1 MKGNGLTGLA
11 NLGNT
16 CFINSTIQC
25 LSHTKEFND
34 YLNKESYKEKLNKKP
49 DSLLL
54 IEWDKLRKM
63 MWSEDCTI
71 SPGGFI
77 QSVQRVANIKDKPL
91 FTGWA
96 QNDLPEFLLFIIDC
110 FHNSI
115 CRQVE
120 MNITGTIKNDKDI
133 MAKRCYEMMQ
143 QMYKN
148 EYSEV
153 LKMFYGIHVSQICS
167 VDGKIVGANP
177 EPYFMIDLPIFNRE
191 SNIIECFDNYTTK
204 ERLDG
209 DNQWYNEKTKQKQPV
224 DKGIVFWSFP
234 NILVIDFK
242 RFSNQNRKNQNMVH
256 FPETNLDLTKYVVGY
271 NKESYKYDLYGI
283 CNHTGSVQGG
293 HYFSYIKVNDKNWY
307 EFNDTQIKK
316 IDNAQNKIHSP
327 MAYCLFYKKKQ

>member
-1 MKGNGLTGLA
+1 MNGNGLTGLA

-25 LSHTKEFND
+25 LSHTKLFND
-34 YLNKESYKEKLNKKP
+34 YLDSGNYKEKLNKKP
-49 DSLLL
+49 ESLLI

-77 QSVQRVANIKDKPL
+77 QSVQRVANIKDKAL

-96 QNDLPEFLLFIIDC
+96 QNDLPEFLLFLVDC
-110 FHNSI
+110 FHSSI
-115 CRQVE
+115 SRKVE
-120 MNITGTIKNDKDI
+120 MNITGTVKNDKDI
-133 MAKRCYEMMQ
+133 MAKRCYEMMRK
-143 QMYKN
+143 MYKN

-167 VDGKIVGANP
+167 TKGKILSANP
-177 EPYFMIDLPIFNRE
+177 EPYFMIDLPILKKGCD
-191 SNIIECFDNYTTK
+191 IMDCFDKYTEK

-209 DNQWYNEKTKQKQPV
+209 ENKWFNEKTKKKQEV
-224 DKGIVFWSFP
+224 DKGIVFWSLP
-234 NILVIDFK
+234 DILVIDFK
-242 RFSNQNRKNQNMVH
+242 RFSNENRKNQSMVT
-256 FPETNLDLTKYVVGY
+256 FPIEDLDLTKYVVGY
-271 NKESYKYDLYGI
+271 NKDSYKYDLYGV

-293 HYFSYIKVNDKNWY
+293 HYFAFVNVEKKGWHV
-307 EFNDTQIKK
+307 FNDTNIVKMENHKDK
-316 IDNAQNKIHSP
+316 IVSP

>member
-191 SNIIECFDNYTTK
+191 SNIIECFDNYTAK